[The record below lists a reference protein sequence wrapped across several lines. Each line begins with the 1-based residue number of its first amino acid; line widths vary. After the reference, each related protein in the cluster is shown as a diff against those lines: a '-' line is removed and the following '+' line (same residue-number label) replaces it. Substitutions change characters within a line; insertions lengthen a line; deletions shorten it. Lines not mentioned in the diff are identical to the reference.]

1 MNHLDGRI
9 ASGQKGA
16 VGRFRNKKQD
26 VSIGTTESNSREVS
40 CLKNPK
46 HENFIPVFSLKPD
59 HLPYP
64 YRDDPRWTSM
74 IQARAADTV
83 KLKVNY
89 TSPARPDPFKCRH
102 GSQVV
107 RQGTG
112 TAFWT
117 RLLSSKVKCPFP
129 DCTIGGSRD
138 HDVYGPFRIVTVAH
152 LVYDEAEASSTT
164 VEFFDDDPDDRSSV
178 CFAQVTGLIREPVES
193 DRSILTCVTHDP
205 AIPERLEKA
214 WLRRN
219 ELLQQLEAP
228 DGPSMCVL
236 ISHPH
241 GMSKRISIGRSLD
254 VEELGPVKKTQ
265 DCQMWLKDCRLIY
278 TTPSCMGSGGGSVT
292 LWHRGR
298 RAFAPHCRTLGE
310 DRNQSA
316 LGWVSVPK
324 DTDNGPK

>member
-1 MNHLDGRI
+1 M
-9 ASGQKGA
+9 
-16 VGRFRNKKQD
+16 
-26 VSIGTTESNSREVS
+26 
-40 CLKNPK
+40 KNPK

-138 HDVYGPFRIVTVAH
+138 HDVYGPFRIVTV
-152 LVYDEAEASSTT
+152 SS
-164 VEFFDDDPDDRSSV
+164 
-178 CFAQVTGLIREPVES
+178 AQLKIQ
-193 DRSILTCVTHDP
+193 LM
-205 AIPERLEKA
+205 RL
-214 WLRRN
+214 L
-219 ELLQQLEAP
+219 
-228 DGPSMCVL
+228 
-236 ISHPH
+236 
-241 GMSKRISIGRSLD
+241 
-254 VEELGPVKKTQ
+254 
-265 DCQMWLKDCRLIY
+265 
-278 TTPSCMGSGGGSVT
+278 SVT
-292 LWHRGR
+292 IMQTPYVLMKQYHNCYIGHL
-298 RAFAPHCRTLGE
+298 AQGKT
-310 DRNQSA
+310 
-316 LGWVSVPK
+316 V
-324 DTDNGPK
+324 